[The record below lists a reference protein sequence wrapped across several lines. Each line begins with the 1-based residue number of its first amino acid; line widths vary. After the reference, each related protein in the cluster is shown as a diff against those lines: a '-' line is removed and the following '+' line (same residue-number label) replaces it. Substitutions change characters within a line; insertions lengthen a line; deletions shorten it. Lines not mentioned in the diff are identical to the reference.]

1 MEFAAAARMSQAGT
15 SPLDYARRALVHSRK
30 PRLRFPIAGRA
41 LDLIVA
47 AVALILLS
55 PALTLIA
62 AIVALEGRGP
72 IFFRHTRIGQNG
84 RLFTV
89 YKFRSMHVDGDR
101 ILADHL
107 RKDERAAAEWNQD
120 HKLKNDPRVTALG
133 SFLRKSSLDEL
144 PQLIN
149 VLCGDMSIV
158 GPRPIVSAEIPRYG
172 RMFKCYCSVRPGI
185 TGIWQVSGRNNVSYR
200 RRVAMDAIYSRR
212 KSLILDL
219 KLIFATVPAVLARRG
234 SY

>member
-1 MEFAAAARMSQAGT
+1 M
-15 SPLDYARRALVHSRK
+15 DYARSALVHTRK
-30 PRLRFPIAGRA
+30 PRSRSPIAGRA

-47 AVALILLS
+47 AAALILLS
-55 PALTLIA
+55 PALVLIA
-62 AIVALEGRGP
+62 AVVALERQGP
-72 IFFRHTRIGQNG
+72 ILFRHTRIGKNG

-89 YKFRSMHVDGDR
+89 YKFRSMRGDSDR

-107 RKDERAAAEWNQD
+107 RKNARAAAEWAQA

-133 SFLRKSSLDEL
+133 EFLRKSSLDEL

-149 VLCGDMSIV
+149 VLRGDMSIV
-158 GPRPIVSAEIPRYG
+158 GPRPIVAAEIPRYG

-185 TGIWQVSGRNNVSYR
+185 TGIWQVSGRSDISYR

-212 KSLILDL
+212 KSVLLDIRL
-219 KLIFATVPAVLARRG
+219 MTATIPAVLTRRG